1 MLVDDI
7 IVIDPFDPKTGDFN
21 ILDSNIQNQQTLLF
35 NAPGQFYSS
44 PTLGVDIRENL
55 NAPIRLQLLR
65 ARVIAEFAKDGYEL
79 TQYDFTPNPDGFVVD
94 IDAVKIR

>member
-1 MLVDDI
+1 MDVDDI
-7 IVIDPFDPKTGDFN
+7 IVTDPFSATTGDFN
-21 ILDSNIQNQQTLLF
+21 VEDSNIQNQQTLLF
-35 NAPGQFYSS
+35 NAPGQFYNS
-44 PTLGVDIRENL
+44 PTLGVDIRDNL

-79 TQYDFTPNPDGFVVD
+79 TQYDFTADADGFTVD